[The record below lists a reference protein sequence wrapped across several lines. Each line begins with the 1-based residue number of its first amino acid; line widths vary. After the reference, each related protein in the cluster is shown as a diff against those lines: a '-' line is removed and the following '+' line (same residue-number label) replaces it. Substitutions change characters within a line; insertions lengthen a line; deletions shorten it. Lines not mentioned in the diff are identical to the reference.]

1 MANKGGIVMNVC
13 VCVCINSFGSSF
25 STGNRKPNQADK
37 AFRATNGIME
47 IECKMLANETLV
59 SSNLPE

>member
-1 MANKGGIVMNVC
+1 MANKDGIVAGVC
-13 VCVCINSFGSSF
+13 WGINGSGSSA
-25 STGNRKPNQADK
+25 GKRKPNQADK